1 MFDYA
6 LFRSQWGKHF
16 SKLKC
21 MNLFKVHSES
31 VSEGRFS
38 EVYHHCSRSLSH
50 IFFCVSL
57 CQVCWLTPTLGS
69 IFCQPT
75 YYQRHRQQ
83 LFTNIIFSHMG
94 DNNCDLHKA
103 WMPCRVCRM
112 ASSLSPARWK
122 KASVCAAKD
131 EGRFAVTAT

>member
-1 MFDYA
+1 
-6 LFRSQWGKHF
+6 
-16 SKLKC
+16 
-21 MNLFKVHSES
+21 MNLFNVHSES

-38 EVYHHCSRSLSH
+38 EVVLKYLLIVPEVSVTFSFVFLCVKSAGSLQH
-50 IFFCVSL
+50 LALFFASQL
-57 CQVCWLTPTLGS
+57 ITRDTGS
-69 IFCQPT
+69 SS
-75 YYQRHRQQ
+75 
-83 LFTNIIFSHMG
+83 NIIFSHMG